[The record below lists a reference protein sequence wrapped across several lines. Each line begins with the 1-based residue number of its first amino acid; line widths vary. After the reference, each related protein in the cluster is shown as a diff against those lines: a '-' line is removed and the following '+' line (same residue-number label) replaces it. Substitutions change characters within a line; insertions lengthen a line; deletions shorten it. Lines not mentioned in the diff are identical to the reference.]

1 MYLTRPSNEYTR
13 LVQPFL
19 QNTHV
24 CTHTPTHTH
33 ARTHTCTHS
42 ISFLKIKLNT
52 KHAVN
57 HICIYGTKLL
67 HRGSDESLLGGDDD
81 DNVGL
86 GDVDSFVAPV
96 SSSSSILHNLEGNP
110 MFFISF
116 NKYNLLHICIDVFL

>member
-1 MYLTRPSNEYTR
+1 MYLTRPSNKYTR

-19 QNTHV
+19 QNTHG
-24 CTHTPTHTH
+24 CTHTHTHTH

-42 ISFLKIKLNT
+42 ISFFKIKLNT

-86 GDVDSFVAPV
+86 GDDDSFVAPV
-96 SSSSSILHNLEGNP
+96 SSSSSILHNLEDNP

>member
-1 MYLTRPSNEYTR
+1 MYLTRPSNKYTR

-19 QNTHV
+19 QNTHG
-24 CTHTPTHTH
+24 CTPTHTHTH

-42 ISFLKIKLNT
+42 IYFFKIKINT

-67 HRGSDESLLGGDDD
+67 QRGSDESLLGGDDD

-86 GDVDSFVAPV
+86 VDDDSFVAPV
-96 SSSSSILHNLEGNP
+96 RSSSSSGILHNWEDNP
-110 MFFISF
+110 MFFIS
-116 NKYNLLHICIDVFL
+116 L

>member
-1 MYLTRPSNEYTR
+1 M
-13 LVQPFL
+13 
-19 QNTHV
+19 H
-24 CTHTPTHTH
+24 THTPTHTR

-42 ISFLKIKLNT
+42 IYFLKIKLNT

-81 DNVGL
+81 DNIGL
-86 GDVDSFVAPV
+86 GDDDSFVAPV
-96 SSSSSILHNLEGNP
+96 SSSSSILHNLEDNP

-116 NKYNLLHICIDVFL
+116 NKYNLLHICIDVFLYSYTTIRKLHKIAICIL

>member
-1 MYLTRPSNEYTR
+1 MYLTRPSNKYTR

-19 QNTHV
+19 QNTHG
-24 CTHTPTHTH
+24 CTHTHTPTRTHVHTH
-33 ARTHTCTHS
+33 AH
-42 ISFLKIKLNT
+42 IQYLFLKIKLNT

-86 GDVDSFVAPV
+86 GDDDSFVAPV
-96 SSSSSILHNLEGNP
+96 SSSSSSSILHNLEDNP

-116 NKYNLLHICIDVFL
+116 NKYNLLHMY